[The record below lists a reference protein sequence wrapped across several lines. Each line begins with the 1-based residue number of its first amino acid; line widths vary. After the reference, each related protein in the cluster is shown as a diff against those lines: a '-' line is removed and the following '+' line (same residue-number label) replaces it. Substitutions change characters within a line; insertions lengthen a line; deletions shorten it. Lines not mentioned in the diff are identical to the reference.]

1 MIAHKIGNFYFVA
14 KLRENSIKSPR
25 GVDHIIMIE
34 NIWPFSQF
42 SIFMA
47 SSNFMNVPNFR
58 SSKERQYYGYFYT
71 DLSHSSDGRLL
82 IPSYPIWELFDQLIS
97 FVLADTSPVPVTR
110 TPPP

>member
-42 SIFMA
+42 SIFMV

-71 DLSHSSDGRLL
+71 DLPHSSDGRLL

-97 FVLADTSPVPVTR
+97 FVFADTSPVQ
-110 TPPP
+110 